1 MIGNFCNRSVKLYH
15 ALAINNTMRH
25 DVCTKLIWITY
36 VIHNLAVGCGVR
48 KYTMLAQLAH
58 SIKCGMTS
66 SGFGN
71 CQTAD
76 GCCFAKAIGQ
86 EGKIVGCQTSEIFSG
101 DSNTSLCR
109 WICDFRLFDT
119 CAVLFFV

>member
-1 MIGNFCNRSVKLYH
+1 
-15 ALAINNTMRH
+15 MRQYLG
-25 DVCTKLIWITY
+25 TKVNVACKGY
-36 VIHNLAVGCGVR
+36 SLAVGCGVR
-48 KYTMLAQLAH
+48 KYTMLAKFAH
-58 SIKCGMTS
+58 SFKCGMTS

-86 EGKIVGCQTSEIFSG
+86 KGNIIGCQTSEIFTG
-101 DSNTSLCR
+101 DCNTSWRR
-109 WICDFRLFDT
+109 WTDFRLFDT

>member
-1 MIGNFCNRSVKLYH
+1 
-15 ALAINNTMRH
+15 MRH

-36 VIHNLAVGCGVR
+36 VIHNLAVDCGVR
-48 KYTMLAQLAH
+48 KYTMLAKSAH

-86 EGKIVGCQTSEIFSG
+86 EGKIIGCQTSEIFTG
-101 DSNTSLCR
+101 DCKMFYIWTCV
-109 WICDFRLFDT
+109 FHLFYT
-119 CAVLFFV
+119 FAVLFFV